1 MNNNKLINYQIFS
14 SIFAIILGA
23 LLHFTFEWSNKNL
36 LVAAFSSVN
45 ESTWE
50 HLKLAFVPM
59 FISTIIR
66 IFHF

>member
-1 MNNNKLINYQIFS
+1 MDNSKLIKYQVFS
-14 SIFAIILGA
+14 SIFAILLGS
-23 LLHFTFEWSNKNL
+23 LLHFTFEWSNQNP

-59 FISTIIR
+59 FISAIIR
-66 IFHF
+66 IFYF